1 MPRAKLANTRSAF
14 SLVALALLWACCA
27 NAGAQKAGRSSTR
40 AKQQVLSLNLTN
52 NGQHVAATVGQQIE
66 IRLGA
71 MAPCDPQVSSSAI
84 RLESVALDWP
94 PNPGIATHVYI
105 FEAAAEGEAEV
116 KIPITDCANPDL
128 PDGLTFAV
136 TIRVGR
142 SRGGRSALYAS
153 RKPDQT
159 NTALWENAWTIL
171 ESNVLRQ
178 SFTPSLPRLTAVE
191 VELLEANPGPASAE
205 VTMTVLNAG
214 GEPQAVVAKTVP
226 ADACRHVLF
235 ILPYGGLRV
244 SPGQLYSIE
253 LSGGGLFGWKYVMGG
268 YAYGAASFNG
278 KPLLKDARSTFL
290 FRTFGA
296 R

>member
-1 MPRAKLANTRSAF
+1 MTNSRSAF
-14 SLVALALLWACCA
+14 SLVALAFLWASGA
-27 NAGAQKAGRSSTR
+27 NAGAQKAGISSTR
-40 AKQQVLSLNLTN
+40 TQQQVLSLNFTN

-116 KIPITDCANPDL
+116 KIPITDCANPEL

-142 SRGGRSALYAS
+142 AHGGRSTPYAS
-153 RKPDQT
+153 RTRDQA
-159 NTALWENAWTIL
+159 NTAPWENAWTIL
-171 ESNVLRQ
+171 QSNVLRQ

-191 VELLEANPGPASAE
+191 VELVEANPGPDSAE
-205 VTMTVLNAG
+205 VTMTLLDA
-214 GEPQAVVAKTVP
+214 EEKPLAVVAKTV
-226 ADACRHVLF
+226 AVDACWHVLF

-253 LSGGGLFGWKYVMGG
+253 LSAGGLFGWKYVVGG

-278 KPLLKDARSTFL
+278 KPLLQDARSTFL